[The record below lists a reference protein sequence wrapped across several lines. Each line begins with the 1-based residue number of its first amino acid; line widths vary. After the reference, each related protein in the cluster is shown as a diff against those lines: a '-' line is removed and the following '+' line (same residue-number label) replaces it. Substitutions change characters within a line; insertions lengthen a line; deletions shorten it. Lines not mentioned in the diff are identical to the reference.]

1 MQYVYFL
8 RYLKIDPFS
17 LHARYVP
24 NVGVYEINV
33 SMYIDDRPTD
43 RPPATDDRRPT
54 TDLSFQKI
62 RMAISP
68 KWIIRSTSCVV
79 LGGVFG
85 NGGSNGA
92 ISVSKKSQMAAAAI
106 LEKFQ
111 MAISP
116 QPVIRLITCFVLC
129 GFLETA
135 DLMAQFT
142 VRTNPRTKMA
152 AAAILE
158 KFQMAISPQPVVYL
172 RNRSRST
179 YIARIARS
187 SLR

>member
-135 DLMAQFT
+135 DLMAQFP
-142 VRTNPRTKMA
+142 VRKIQDGGRRHLGE
-152 AAAILE
+152 I
-158 KFQMAISPQPVVYL
+158 
-172 RNRSRST
+172 
-179 YIARIARS
+179 
-187 SLR
+187 